1 MSSNNHPKNLL
12 FSKRHFIVMLIG
24 LVLILVGFLLMS
36 GGEMKDPN
44 VWDKD
49 VIYSF
54 KRITLAPF
62 LVIAG
67 LALQA
72 FAIFKK

>member
-1 MSSNNHPKNLL
+1 
-12 FSKRHFIVMLIG
+12 MLIG

-54 KRITLAPF
+54 RRITLAPF